1 MPSPRQPSIATRST
15 PETKARFEALAASRG
30 QSVAAFLEHV
40 IEAVLERNPVAASA
54 DSTTANEEGVS
65 GRMSI
70 RLRSGDRELLNARA
84 AQRGMKPASYVAM
97 LVHAHVHRRAP
108 LPLGELNQLK
118 AAVGELSAVGRNL
131 NQLVRAAHVG
141 EMGEAALGKTLDA
154 VSAQVSEVREQLAGL
169 VRVNLESWEAGDA

>member
-30 QSVAAFLEHV
+30 QTVAAFLELV
-40 IEAVLERNPVAASA
+40 IEAVLERNPVVASTGTAA
-54 DSTTANEEGVS
+54 DEEGVS

-97 LVHAHVHRRAP
+97 LVHAHVRRRAP

-118 AAVGELSAVGRNL
+118 VAVGELSAVGRNL

-141 EMGEAALGKTLDA
+141 EMGEAALG
-154 VSAQVSEVREQLAGL
+154 
-169 VRVNLESWEAGDA
+169 